1 MTTLYQGFTA
11 LHLACWRGGVRVV
24 RRLLNSPGGSPTL
37 VWFAFW
43 PFYSWGYLDQFCFLR
58 YSDEGEKHW
67 GSHSPGGCNGVE
79 ARTRCQGFFWS
90 PSSTFFHLLPPS
102 STFFHLLP
110 HNPRFLFLTNLA
122 CRSNLIQTPELAPPG
137 NSAVFQ
143 AEERGRLDAGG
154 WPEQQTNQQTR
165 CRLRH
170 RGHEA
175 PLEKPRGSR
184 RCWSCWSKRRSWRIQ
199 QQIWEQTGRDPSDG
213 WHETTSLEKLR
224 WTGPRQ

>member
-1 MTTLYQGFTA
+1 MELLLSWPGIEINAQDDQVLSLNMITIVVLGTLPNKWYWLRSQHTVTTLYQGFTA

-79 ARTRCQGFFWS
+79 ERTRCQGFFWS
-90 PSSTFFHLLPPS
+90 PSSTFFHLIHLLPPS

-110 HNPRFLFLTNLA
+110 PNP
-122 CRSNLIQTPELAPPG
+122 
-137 NSAVFQ
+137 
-143 AEERGRLDAGG
+143 
-154 WPEQQTNQQTR
+154 
-165 CRLRH
+165 
-170 RGHEA
+170 
-175 PLEKPRGSR
+175 
-184 RCWSCWSKRRSWRIQ
+184 
-199 QQIWEQTGRDPSDG
+199 PS
-213 WHETTSLEKLR
+213 SS
-224 WTGPRQ
+224 